1 MKEQYKKASQ
11 IKDKP
16 FDFVLFITVLI
27 LLAMG
32 LVMVLSASSPWA
44 LSHQGDSYY
53 FAIRQLI
60 FAVIGIV
67 LMLIISKIDY
77 KIYSKFWKIA
87 YWGSIALSLSVLAFG
102 SSTKGA
108 ERWIDLGFIRFQPS
122 EVVKIALIVFFA
134 TWITKNKDTMKDLKR
149 GFIVPFLY
157 LLPIALILVFIQNH
171 LSVTIIIILVIS
183 IMLLLSGT
191 KLRYFITFGT
201 IGAVSGGGL
210 LFLVSKITNGEVG
223 GFRISRIVTFLDP
236 WKDKTDAGWQI
247 IQSLYAIGSR
257 WLIWSRAW

>member
-44 LSHQGDSYY
+44 LSHQGNSYY
-53 FAIRQLI
+53 FAVRQLI

-67 LMLIISKIDY
+67 LMLIISNIDY
-77 KIYSKFWKIA
+77 RIYSRFWKMA
-87 YWGSIALSLSVLAFG
+87 YWGSIALSLSVLVFG
-102 SSTKGA
+102 RSSKGA
-108 ERWIDLGFIRFQPS
+108 ERWIELGILRFQPS

-134 TWITKNKDTMKDLKR
+134 TWITKNKDTMSDLKK

-157 LLPIALILVFIQNH
+157 LIPIALILVFVQNH

-183 IMLLLSGT
+183 IMMLLSGS
-191 KLRYFITFGT
+191 KLKYFITFGT
-201 IGAVSGGGL
+201 IGAISGGGL
-210 LFLVSKITNGEVG
+210 LFLVSKLTNGEIG
-223 GFRISRIVTFLDP
+223 GFRIGRIATFLNP
-236 WKDKTDAGWQI
+236 WNDVTGDGWQI
-247 IQSLYAIGSR
+247 VQSLYAIGSR
-257 WLIWSRAW
+257 WIIWSRAW